1 MWPSSAK
8 GCLGCPPNGP
18 GVVAGNVDSM
28 SIILALKS
36 GQSDIPFVSICR
48 ICNIM
53 IIY

>member
-8 GCLGCPPNGP
+8 GCLGACPPPNGP

-36 GQSDIPFVSICR
+36 GQSDIPFVVY
-48 ICNIM
+48 M
-53 IIY
+53 